1 MSDDPE
7 VGIGIA
13 FLRFAGARFAEAFFA
28 EAFFTAPL
36 RVAFLAT
43 TLRADFFAGF
53 FAADFF
59 AVFLVAAFAI
69 YHVPLN
75 HLLSAQLCA
84 LQMRERRYIRFDF
97 AQALYTRAT
106 RAERRD
112 YRIIA
117 RTHASDLHRQERSCT
132 PFTPLQRRARCAREA
147 SAQHP
152 TQVRLIPILPIYC
165 AGLQDSRLL
174 VQKRR
179 MALAEQVLRAYDSA
193 RTKRIRRDERIKS
206 KRRVC
211 ASQIGRASC
220 RERV

>member
-1 MSDDPE
+1 M
-7 VGIGIA
+7 GIA
-13 FLRFAGARFAEAFFA
+13 FLRFAGARLAATLRADFFAEAFFTAPLRVAFLATTLRADFFA

-59 AVFLVAAFAI
+59 AVFLVAVFAI

-117 RTHASDLHRQERSCT
+117 RTQASDIHQQERSCT
-132 PFTPLQRRARCAREA
+132 PFTPLRRRASLARNTLA
-147 SAQHP
+147 HRL
-152 TQVRLIPILPIYC
+152 TRVRSIPDFPIYRAC
-165 AGLQDSRLL
+165 LRDSRLL
-174 VQKRR
+174 VQLQCI
-179 MALAEQVLRAYDSA
+179 ALAEPP
-193 RTKRIRRDERIKS
+193 
-206 KRRVC
+206 
-211 ASQIGRASC
+211 
-220 RERV
+220 